1 MPDRDKV
8 NEWVEK
14 IRERYEN
21 YLKTSFFFKE
31 PSLRESFQ
39 RALRQENEL
48 LKGPYHEDPQNFE
61 PTVNARDLA
70 RECFDRDSEGLMP
83 AIMDSQLYEHQEQAI
98 RTSYVDQ
105 QNIVVAT
112 GTASG
117 KTESFLYPIL
127 FELYKQ
133 YLSGRLQEPG
143 VRALILYPMNAL
155 ANDQRERIGNLCRE
169 LQSRA
174 SEFRPTFGQYTG
186 QTPENERDN
195 YRNAKAHQ
203 DNQLPYEMVFRE
215 EMRESPPHILL
226 TNYSMLE
233 YLLIRPKDSPLF
245 NGCHWQFI
253 VLDEAHQYRGTRGME
268 MGMLIRRLK
277 QRLRDGGR
285 MGPFRC
291 IATSATIS
299 SEQGEEAKQTVAE
312 FAHELFGEPFTPAGV
327 IFGSPSNKAK
337 NKSPRRFHVFLR
349 ALEGAFLIH
358 RDGADEVALNRL
370 STEQDGDSSSMALE
384 IALCRECGQHYYVGK
399 EKDGQLC
406 EAMRDPSHPNF
417 GVDYY
422 LPSDDGDYR
431 LCRQCGC
438 LGKKLSC
445 ACVDIAYIQVKKC
458 ASDNEHLDQL
468 EQCEACGYGQGNIND
483 PVQEIVHGSDGP
495 NSVIATAIHELL
507 PEDQRKI
514 LTFSDSRQE
523 AAFFAWYAQDS
534 YRVIRDRNLILRAL
548 RASEINPEGLSI
560 EDLVFRLFGE
570 YDNLDLFDKGDTK
583 ETKNRNI
590 LRSILSEALTTKHR
604 LSLSGVGL
612 VRWFVAIPDDLALP
626 DIMRKPP
633 WKLTDKEARS
643 LFSYLLD
650 EFRLRRAMNLPDGP
664 TPQWN
669 DVSSYPQQ
677 AYCLGPPGGR
687 SEVSEWGGYQSAV
700 VSHFLTRLLKRS
712 GLSKD
717 ETRVE
722 AKRLMEEIWGIL
734 QEDGSPLLSRGKHNG
749 TFRLDPC
756 WVRIVLAEPED
767 LWECDICAM
776 VTPHNIRQICP
787 RNRCPGELCSA
798 NGSRLERNHYR
809 LLYESPEFPP
819 ELLAEEHTAQIESNE
834 ARQRQDRFKKGKI
847 HLLSSSTTFEVGVDL
862 GDLEVVFLRNA
873 PPEPFN
879 YTQRAGRAGR
889 RETPGL
895 AITYCRRNPHDL
907 YHFADPEFRLIAG
920 TVRPPRLQLTNAKII
935 VRHMA
940 AVALSAFFKRPEN
953 EGRFDN
959 VEKLVGDWS
968 DPTAVS
974 DLRKF
979 CEDDPELLD
988 ALRQIVPDDMHKETG
1003 LRDDIWIDKIAG
1015 LESRF
1020 ADVECEIC
1028 LDYLEMGQIRQR
1040 YYDAGKDK
1048 LSARIKSRMDT
1059 IKEEKTLVFL
1069 SRKAVIPKYGF
1080 PVDVVELETRS
1091 SDGNPTG
1098 INLQRDLSQ
1107 AIAEYA
1113 PGCKVVANK
1122 KEWKSV
1128 GLKIVPGKAWPICHY
1143 QYDTERNFQQWK
1155 EGVEAP
1161 DNAQKYLSP
1170 VFGFVTPMFEKPNEP
1185 RGRTK
1190 RLYTT
1195 RPFFGGF
1202 GSNAEPAD
1210 KIISGVQ
1217 ISQAQPGT
1225 LVILCEGRNRQGFY
1239 ICRSCGA
1246 HMTRPRARH
1255 ESPWKEDCR
1264 GTLEQFSLGHELVTD
1279 VVRLQFFHPLRGEK
1293 DAYSLAY
1300 AVLFGTAETLEVPD
1314 NDLNV
1319 TITGGVNAEESAIVL
1334 YDNVPGGAGWVAQLE
1349 RNDVFNE
1356 VLRNAKE
1363 RVSGDCGCDSSC
1375 YGCLRSYRNQFAHPY
1390 LDRKKALTILEA
1402 LVEGNH

>member
-8 NEWVEK
+8 DEWVEK

-31 PSLRESFQ
+31 PALRKSFQ
-39 RALRQENEL
+39 EALRQEDEL
-48 LKGPYHEDPQNFE
+48 LKGPCPERSQGFKL
-61 PTVNARDLA
+61 TVNARDLA

-83 AIMDSQLYEHQEQAI
+83 AIMDHQLYEHQEQAI
-98 RTSYVDQ
+98 RTSYVEQ

-117 KTESFLYPIL
+117 KTESFLYPVL

-133 YLSGRLQEPG
+133 HLSGRLQEPG

-155 ANDQRERIGNLCRE
+155 ANDQRERIGSLCKE
-169 LQSRA
+169 LQSRD

-195 YRNAKAHQ
+195 HRNAKAHQ
-203 DNQLPYEMVFRE
+203 DSQLPYEMVFRE
-215 EMRESPPHILL
+215 EMRKSPPHILL

-245 NGCHWQFI
+245 DGCHWQFI

-277 QRLRDGGR
+277 QRLRNGGR
-285 MGPFRC
+285 LEPFRC

-299 SEQGEEAKQTVAE
+299 SERGEEAKQTVAE

-327 IFGSPSNKAK
+327 IFGSPFNKDEG
-337 NKSPRRFHVFLR
+337 KSLSRFHVFLR

-370 STEQDGDSSSMALE
+370 STEQDGDSSSMAIE

-399 EKDGQLC
+399 EKNGQLC

-422 LPSDDGDYR
+422 LPSDDGDYW

-438 LGKKLSC
+438 LSKKLPLSC
-445 ACVDIAYIQVKKC
+445 ACVAVANIQVKKC
-458 ASDNEHLDQL
+458 ASDNDHLDQL
-468 EQCEACGYGQGNIND
+468 KSCETCGYSRGNIGD

-507 PEDQRKI
+507 PEDRRKI
-514 LTFSDSRQE
+514 LTFADSRQE

-534 YRVIRDRNLILRAL
+534 YGELRDRNLILRAL
-548 RASEINPEGLSI
+548 RASEINLEGLSI
-560 EDLVFRLFGE
+560 EDLVARLFGE
-570 YDNLDLFDKGDTK
+570 YDKLDLFDRGDTE
-583 ETKNRNI
+583 ETKKRNI
-590 LRSILSEALTTKHR
+590 LRSILSEALTTEDR

-612 VRWFVAIPDDLALP
+612 VRWFVAIPDDLELP
-626 DIMRKPP
+626 DIVRKPP
-633 WKLTDKEARS
+633 WKLTDEEARS

-650 EFRLRRAMNLPDGP
+650 EFRLRRAMNLPAGP

-677 AYCLGPPGGR
+677 AYCRGAPRGR
-687 SEVSEWGGYQSAV
+687 SKAHEWGGYQSTV

-717 ETRVE
+717 ETRDR
-722 AKRLMEEIWGIL
+722 AKHLMEEVWNTL
-734 QEDGSPLLSRGKHNG
+734 QGNDSPLLSPGKSNG
-749 TFRLDPC
+749 TFRLDPR
-756 WVRIVLAEPED
+756 WVRIALAEPGH
-767 LWECDICAM
+767 LWECGACAK

-787 RNRCPGELCSA
+787 RNGCPGELRSA
-798 NGSRLERNHYR
+798 DHLRLKQNHYR

-834 ARQRQDRFKKGKI
+834 ARRRQDRFKKGKI

-895 AITYCRRNPHDL
+895 VVTYCRRNPHDL
-907 YHFADPEFRLIAG
+907 YHFAEPKLRLIAG
-920 TVRPPRLQLTNAKII
+920 TVRPPRLRLANAKII

-953 EGRFDN
+953 QGRFDN
-959 VEKLVGDWS
+959 VEKLVDNWS

-974 DLRKF
+974 GLREF
-979 CEDDPELLD
+979 CKDDPELSD
-988 ALRQIVPDDMHKETG
+988 ALRQIVPNDMHEATG
-1003 LRDDIWIDKIAG
+1003 LQGDAWIDKIAG
-1015 LESRF
+1015 SESRF
-1020 ADVECEIC
+1020 ANVEYEVCS
-1028 LDYLEMGQIRQR
+1028 DYRKMEQLRE
-1040 YYDAGKDK
+1040 DAHRNDDDK
-1048 LSARIKSRMDT
+1048 LRSQISRQM
-1059 IKEEKTLVFL
+1059 KTVRGEGTLTFL

-1091 SDGNPTG
+1091 PDGKPTG
-1098 INLQRDLSQ
+1098 IELQRDLSQ

-1122 KEWKSV
+1122 MEWESS
-1128 GLKIVPGKAWPICHY
+1128 GLKMVAEKAWPIWHY
-1143 QYDTERNFQQWK
+1143 QYDTARNFRQWK
-1155 EGVEAP
+1155 EGTGGP
-1161 DNAQKYLSP
+1161 DGAQKYLSP
-1170 VFGFVTPMFEKPNEP
+1170 AFGFVTPISGPGKP
-1185 RGRTK
+1185 RGRTR

-1202 GSNAEPAD
+1202 GSNAEPGD

-1239 ICRSCGA
+1239 ICRLCGA
-1246 HMTRPRARH
+1246 HMTGPRARH
-1255 ESPWKEDCR
+1255 KSPWKEDCR
-1264 GTLEQFSLGHELVTD
+1264 GTLERFSLGHELVTD
-1279 VVRLQFFHPLRGEK
+1279 VVRLQFSHPLKED

-1300 AVLFGTAETLEVPD
+1300 AVLLGTAETLEVPD

-1319 TITGGVNAEESAIVL
+1319 TITGGKNAGESALIL

-1349 RNDVFNE
+1349 RDDVFNE
-1356 VLRNAKE
+1356 ALRNAKK

-1375 YGCLRSYRNQFAHPY
+1375 YGCLRSYRNQFVHPY

-1402 LVEGNH
+1402 LVEGNP